1 MLDATLG
8 LVIAANALALI
19 ALAVGLLST
28 KATTLQKAMRTAAT
42 CAVIAAVGWMVLP
55 VWQAAIV
62 RSKMD
67 NWSPEERRLV
77 QETVRTM
84 DVNPIYDVATL
95 FQTIHF
101 FVLPIVATLLLRYR
115 WVRPRLRGE

>member
-1 MLDATLG
+1 MREATLG
-8 LVIAANALALI
+8 LVIAANAIALI

-28 KATTLQKAMRTAAT
+28 KAATLHRAMLTGAI
-42 CAVIAAVGWMVLP
+42 CAVVAAVGWMVLP
-55 VWQAAIV
+55 VWQAEAV
-62 RSKMD
+62 RSTMAG
-67 NWSPEERRLV
+67 WSADERKLV
-77 QETVRTM
+77 QDTVRNI
-84 DVNPIYDVATL
+84 DVNPLYDVATL

>member
-62 RSKMD
+62 RSKMA